1 MWCFSPSRTALDCYA
16 RHLTVTGCFKSDR
29 NDYPVAF
36 PDDLL
41 LCSSSIPAGNQLPCP
56 VPTTPSDQPQFL
68 LAALLV
74 LAFNHLTL
82 FLWNLGFGQM
92 LHRMKVDEGSNDDE
106 SLLNFRGRYS
116 LMFPSRIVE
125 KKLYL
130 PLHGSHPKCRVG
142 IVAQK
147 ILKWYGSCTNQKQQ
161 LCTRAKLAKNC
172 GTKLFRTVAQYGV
185 CFHKTE
191 RLKILSLAGD
201 DKRCMSHLC
210 VQLLTCR
217 QQLEETVECGDA
229 HEEGTEI

>member
-92 LHRMKVDEGSNDDE
+92 LHMMKVDEGSNDDE
-106 SLLNFRGRYS
+106 TFVESFLNFCGGYS

-172 GTKLFRTVAQYGV
+172 VN
-185 CFHKTE
+185 KTIPYSGPVW
-191 RLKILSLAGD
+191 RLLSLNREAKNSLAGWWWQTLHEPPLCAATYLPPTIGGNCWMW
-201 DKRCMSHLC
+201 RC
-210 VQLLTCR
+210 T
-217 QQLEETVECGDA
+217 
-229 HEEGTEI
+229 